1 MASSPDLPPIGTTIC
16 KYFEPHEDFEGGY
29 FYGQVAF
36 YSFGG
41 KYVRVV
47 YEDGD
52 REDMYP
58 SDINEL
64 AYLPANKLKIPPEL
78 LQPTKEDL
86 LNGAIMPPSP
96 RAAATR
102 KAADNDDEDD
112 GQRRSKRVKK
122 STVVYVGKDAVKR
135 DNNYVLKGLT
145 YEYGAFDETVPSKPA
160 PPRRV
165 TKAPAQPKKPRVM
178 SPEEKARRE
187 MKLRIEQNKADK
199 ASLRR
204 AFLHKHAAVLQPF
217 CPNLKETAPAA
228 TAVPEIQVEVMQPDS
243 IQAQLRDYQLE
254 GLNFMSSMYQQNMSM
269 ILGDGTCFRCCPVV
283 WDNPWDVMMSL

>member
-16 KYFEPHEDFEGGY
+16 KYFEPHEHFQGGH

-52 REDMYP
+52 KEDMYP

-86 LNGAIMPPSP
+86 RNGAIMPPSP
-96 RAAATR
+96 RAAASF
-102 KAADNDDEDD
+102 KAADNDDDND

-122 STVVYVGKDAVKR
+122 TTVLYVGKDAVKR

-145 YEYGAFDETVPSKPA
+145 YEYGAFDETAPTKPA
-160 PPRRV
+160 PPRHV
-165 TKAPAQPKKPRVM
+165 TKPPAQPKKPRVM
-178 SPEEKARRE
+178 SPEEKARQE

-199 ASLRR
+199 AALRR

-217 CPNLKETAPAA
+217 CPDLVETAASPTAA
-228 TAVPEIQVEVMQPDS
+228 SPTTIQVEVMQPDS
-243 IQAQLRDYQLE
+243 LQAQLRDYQLQ

-269 ILGDGTCFRCCPVV
+269 ILGDGTYFRCCVV
-283 WDNPWDVMMSL
+283 ENPWDVMMSP